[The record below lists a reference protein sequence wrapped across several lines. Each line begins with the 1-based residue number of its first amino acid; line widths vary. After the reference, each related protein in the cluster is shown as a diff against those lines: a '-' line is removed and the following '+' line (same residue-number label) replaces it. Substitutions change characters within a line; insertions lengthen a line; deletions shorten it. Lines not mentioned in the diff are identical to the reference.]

1 MQMLKVTLVAAAA
14 CALAATAI
22 AEPVHLTDVQFLAAN
37 RCLGL
42 MSSKGLGT
50 PDAATLGR
58 YVKAQSTG
66 RIGYVYDRADQA
78 RDDAQRE
85 GDRDSAAT
93 DPRLIAERDG
103 VCRGFVG
110 AASTTAAAAPRSAH
124 TM

>member
-1 MQMLKVTLVAAAA
+1 VQLLKITLVAAAA

-22 AEPVHLTDVQFLAAN
+22 AEPVHLTDVQFIAAN

-50 PDAATLGR
+50 PDAATLKQ
-58 YVKAQSTG
+58 YLKAQGGDRVS
-66 RIGYVYDRADQA
+66 YVYDRADQA
-78 RDDAQRE
+78 RDDAERE
-85 GDRDSAAT
+85 GNRGSAST

-103 VCRGFVG
+103 VCRGFVS
-110 AASTTAAAAPRSAH
+110 AASTTAAAAPHSAH